1 MSVSNLSLKLPVP
14 YLQSGK
20 DAPEGV
26 VDDAVIDWSLVLRL
40 WVQPMVVDQNEQP
53 VYAPCAVF
61 LDDTWVRVGPVGS
74 LGCVRIVC
82 QRMAAIHD
90 KGVSDETLP
99 AIPGALNPNDMIV
112 DVSPSELGDCL
123 PGDPWWWDER
133 HKTFKLNLAALGF
146 DLALGLLERDLTEAG
161 KIELLDV
168 TLEYIETLFRTCDT
182 IQPHLV
188 RGYLEKTRKAALV
201 WIRETSFPADEMETP
216 EDDGRMLVDEIRRDG
231 VTARE
236 ALILLQK
243 QIEALY
249 QDPCWPY
256 GRLVKGQEDRALR
269 AYNAGADRIIYF
281 TQKELSK

>member
-1 MSVSNLSLKLPVP
+1 MISSNLLLKLPVP

-20 DAPEGV
+20 DASDGI
-26 VDDAVIDWSLVLRL
+26 VDDGVIDWSLVLRL
-40 WVQPMVVDQNEQP
+40 SVMPIIDQDERTFY
-53 VYAPCAVF
+53 VPCAVF
-61 LDDTWVRVGPVGS
+61 LDDTWVKIGPVGD
-74 LGCVRIVC
+74 LEYARTVC

-90 KGVSDETLP
+90 QSVRDSTLAPIP
-99 AIPGALNPNDMIV
+99 ATLNPNDMVV
-112 DVSPSELGDCL
+112 DVHQSDIGGDL

-133 HKTFKLNLAALGF
+133 HKAFKLNLAALGTGI
-146 DLALGLLERDLTEAG
+146 AIPLLEKDLDEAG
-161 KIELLDV
+161 KVGMLDV
-168 TLEYIETLFRTCDT
+168 ALEYLETIFRECDV

-188 RGYLEKTRKAALV
+188 RGYVEKTRKAAMI
-201 WIRETSFPADEMETP
+201 WIREATDFDADDIETP
-216 EDDGRMLVDEIRRDG
+216 EDDGRILIDEIRRDG
-231 VTARE
+231 VTAGE

-256 GRLVKGQEDRALR
+256 GRLVAGQDDRAVR